1 MRFAIMETVVTP
13 GGHEIDFD
21 RLLVEELTALGHTVE
36 FYVPEGHEF
45 KWNYG
50 VPVHRLSGK
59 GISYQGAKGIKK
71 LLLSFQRE
79 RNRQKW
85 YKGMYV
91 NACQHNF
98 DAIIVPSAT
107 YRYLR
112 GLKRS
117 PLQHS
122 PVPVL
127 FLIHGATPEEAL
139 KLNQM
144 AIYFKHEK
152 NIRIGVQTFAPKKL
166 RLTSPNIKV
175 YGPPNYIPRD
185 IDAEA
190 ERQKYD
196 MDVLRLGFFGQYRKE
211 KKIEVFL
218 AAFLSCKFTRPVKLI
233 CQGATQT
240 QEDADDFARIIEKY
254 KGHDN
259 IEFWNKPLI
268 GDEWQRGLASVDTL
282 VLPYGNDRYLYH
294 TAALISNAMG
304 YKKSIIAAHNVN
316 PEILAHYFMG
326 MGFLNGNMQALKQ
339 CIELFVNTYDENK
352 EKYEQALAKAY
363 DDFSPR
369 RLAENI
375 VALAEGDFG
384 KPKKR
389 GQ

>member
-1 MRFAIMETVVTP
+1 MRFAIMESVVTP

-21 RLLVEELTALGHTVE
+21 RLLVEELTALGHSVE

-50 VPVHRLSGK
+50 VPVHHLPGT
-59 GISYQGAKGIKK
+59 GVSYKGAKGIKK
-71 LLLSFQRE
+71 LFLSVKRE
-79 RNRQKW
+79 WHRQKW
-85 YKGMYV
+85 YQNMYV
-91 NACQHNF
+91 NACQNKF
-98 DAIIVPSAT
+98 DVIIFPSAT

-112 GLKRS
+112 ALKKS
-117 PLQHS
+117 ALQHS

-139 KLNQM
+139 RLNKV
-144 AIYFKHEK
+144 ALYFKHNK
-152 NIRIGVQTFAPKKL
+152 NIRVGVQTFAPKKL
-166 RLTSPNIKV
+166 RLSSPNIKV

-185 IDAEA
+185 IAGEA
-190 ERQKYD
+190 ERNKYD
-196 MDVLRLGFFGQYRKE
+196 ADVLRLGFFGQYRKE
-211 KKIEVFL
+211 KKIE
-218 AAFLSCKFTRPVKLI
+218 AFLDAFISCDFKRPVKLI

-254 KGHDN
+254 KDVEN
-259 IEFWNKPLI
+259 VEFWNRPLI
-268 GDEWQRGLASVDTL
+268 GTEWQKGLASVDTL
-282 VLPYGNDRYLYH
+282 VLPYGNPRYLYH

-316 PEILAHYFMG
+316 PEILAHYAMG
-326 MGFLNGNMQALKQ
+326 MGFVDGNMAALKQ
-339 CIELFVNTYDENK
+339 CIELFVNTYDDNK
-352 EKYEQALAKAY
+352 EKYISALNKAY

-384 KPKKR
+384 RTHKE
-389 GQ
+389 

>member
-21 RLLVEELTALGHTVE
+21 RLLVEELTSLGHTVE

-50 VPVHRLSGK
+50 VPVHRLPGK

-107 YRYLR
+107 YRYFR

-190 ERQKYD
+190 ERKKYD
-196 MDVLRLGFFGQYRKE
+196 MDVLRLGFFGQ
-211 KKIEVFL
+211 
-218 AAFLSCKFTRPVKLI
+218 
-233 CQGATQT
+233 
-240 QEDADDFARIIEKY
+240 
-254 KGHDN
+254 
-259 IEFWNKPLI
+259 
-268 GDEWQRGLASVDTL
+268 
-282 VLPYGNDRYLYH
+282 
-294 TAALISNAMG
+294 
-304 YKKSIIAAHNVN
+304 
-316 PEILAHYFMG
+316 
-326 MGFLNGNMQALKQ
+326 
-339 CIELFVNTYDENK
+339 
-352 EKYEQALAKAY
+352 
-363 DDFSPR
+363 
-369 RLAENI
+369 
-375 VALAEGDFG
+375 
-384 KPKKR
+384 
-389 GQ
+389 